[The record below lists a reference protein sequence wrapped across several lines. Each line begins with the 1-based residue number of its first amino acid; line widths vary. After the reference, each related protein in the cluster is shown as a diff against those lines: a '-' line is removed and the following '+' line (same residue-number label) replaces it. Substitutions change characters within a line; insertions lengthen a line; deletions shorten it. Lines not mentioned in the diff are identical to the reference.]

1 MLFQVWNNQLK
12 SLPPELGLLTNL
24 KRLHVRH
31 SRQANRDLNL
41 RRACFQVGSNLLT
54 SLPAEI
60 GQLTKVEVLYV
71 RVSN

>member
-1 MLFQVWNNQLK
+1 
-12 SLPPELGLLTNL
+12 
-24 KRLHVRH
+24 VRH